1 MIRSVIAWPRKAVAS
16 APYPD
21 TRLTGERV
29 VLRFPSPG
37 DWRDWAELRAA
48 SRDHLIPF
56 EPEWHEDAL
65 TETLYRRRLI
75 RQARDWRLDLSRSF
89 LIYLRGDKD
98 ETGPVIGGINLNNL
112 CRGAA
117 QFCSLG
123 YWLGLPYLGHGY
135 MHEAAGLLI
144 THAFS
149 HLNLHRINAATLT
162 HNGRSI
168 KMLRRLGFEEEG
180 FAKAY
185 IQINGKWQD
194 HVLFGLTVDSYGGGL
209 DITA

>member
-1 MIRSVIAWPRKAVAS
+1 MIRSVAVWPRKTAAS
-16 APYPD
+16 SPLPD
-21 TRLTGERV
+21 TQLTGERV
-29 VLRFPSPG
+29 ILRFPKPE
-37 DWRDWAELRAA
+37 DWRGWAELRSA

-56 EPEWHEDAL
+56 EPEWHEDSL
-65 TETLYRRRLI
+65 TEALYRRRLT

-89 LIYLRGDKD
+89 LIYRRD
-98 ETGPVIGGINLNNL
+98 EGGQPGAVIGGINLNNI

-117 QFCSLG
+117 QFGSLG
-123 YWLGLPYLGHGY
+123 YWLGQPYVGHGY
-135 MHEAAGLLI
+135 MHEAAGLVI
-144 THAFS
+144 AHAFAD
-149 HLNLHRINAATLT
+149 LNLHRVNAATLP

-185 IQINGKWQD
+185 IQINSEWQD
-194 HVLFGLTVDSYGGGL
+194 HVLFGLTVDSYDGGL